1 MVELLATNGK
11 HSLWTDGARWDWSIN
26 HPDGTPI
33 KPRQELLHYPTLEAC
48 LADCPPSLREC
59 LGRESEGR
67 KR

>member
-26 HPDGTPI
+26 HFDGTPI
-33 KPRQELLHYPTLEAC
+33 KLWQELLYYLTFEAC
-48 LADCPPSLREC
+48 LADCLPLLREC
-59 LGRESEGR
+59 FGWEFEGR